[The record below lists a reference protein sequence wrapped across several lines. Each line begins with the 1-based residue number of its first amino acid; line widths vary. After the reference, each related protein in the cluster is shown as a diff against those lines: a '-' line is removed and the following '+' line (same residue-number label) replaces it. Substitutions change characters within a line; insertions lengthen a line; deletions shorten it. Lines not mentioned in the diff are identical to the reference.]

1 MGTWIVVIVA
11 TTVLLG
17 VAAVRSA
24 GRRRAARMSTMD
36 SARSAARQLGRE
48 SRARRGQ
55 RSGGTGDQFG
65 RTKIKK
71 YGDERHDTG
80 DADTVGGSFD
90 AGGGGAGGSD

>member
-55 RSGGTGDQFG
+55 RSRGTGDQFG

-80 DADTVGGSFD
+80 DADTAGGSFD
-90 AGGGGAGGSD
+90 AGGGGGGGSD